1 VSVSRVAKS
10 LGRKISPYFRIA
22 LCIAIAISLYLAYV
36 EAVSEKSFL
45 DYLLPRVDISKVGNM
60 TEIKQIVPE
69 KIHPPFVPRFVILW
83 GFIGAATYTLKVT
96 AKYLTD
102 EVTNVRTRFSFHTQ
116 TPDKKFNK
124 KYFPEHIVRLFLGT
138 TLAVIVYFILSSGGF
153 FGLTIDVTKLSN
165 LNLVQYVYAVVAFIA
180 GYSVRHIIHML
191 SNIANSIFMIQT
203 EQDKEMAKK

>member
-1 VSVSRVAKS
+1 MPLFHGWQKALDEKSVHIFWI
-10 LGRKISPYFRIA
+10 G
-22 LCIAIAISLYLAYV
+22 LCIAIALSLYLAYV
-36 EAVSEKSFL
+36 EAISLTISQKNLL
-45 DYLLPRVDISKVGNM
+45 DYLLPRLDPSKVGNM

-69 KIHPPFVPRFVILW
+69 KVHPPVVPRFVLIW

-102 EVTNVRTRFSFHTQ
+102 EESNEPTQ
-116 TPDKKFNK
+116 TSDKKFKK

-138 TLAVIVYFILSSGGF
+138 TLAVIVYFVLSSGGF

-165 LNLVQYVYAVVAFIA
+165 LNLVQYVYAVIAFIA

-191 SNIANSIFMIQT
+191 SSIANSIFMIQT
-203 EQDKEMAKK
+203 EEDKEKAKK

>member
-1 VSVSRVAKS
+1 
-10 LGRKISPYFRIA
+10 
-22 LCIAIAISLYLAYV
+22 
-36 EAVSEKSFL
+36 
-45 DYLLPRVDISKVGNM
+45 M

-69 KIHPPFVPRFVILW
+69 KVHPPFVPRFVLIW

-102 EVTNVRTRFSFHTQ
+102 EEANVHTQ
-116 TPDKKFNK
+116 ISDKKFKK

-138 TLAVIVYFILSSGGF
+138 TLAVIVYFVLSSGGF

-165 LNLVQYVYAVVAFIA
+165 LNLVQYVYAVIAFIA

-191 SNIANSIFMIQT
+191 SSIANSIFMIQT
-203 EQDKEMAKK
+203 EEDKEKAKK

>member
-1 VSVSRVAKS
+1 MPLHSGWQKALDEKSVH
-10 LGRKISPYFRIA
+10 IFWIA

-36 EAVSEKSFL
+36 EAVSDKSFL
-45 DYLLPRVDISKVGNM
+45 DYLLPRVDISKVGNI

-69 KIHPPFVPRFVILW
+69 KVHPPFVPRFVLIW

-102 EVTNVRTRFSFHTQ
+102 EETNVHTQ
-116 TPDKKFNK
+116 ISDKKFKK

-138 TLAVIVYFILSSGGF
+138 TLAVIVYFVLSSGGF

-191 SNIANSIFMIQT
+191 SSIANSIFMIQT
-203 EQDKEMAKK
+203 EEDKEKVKK